1 MSQKKHGKTIAG
13 NILVQG
19 GILAIAGLV
28 ARIIGLVRRIPLT
41 NIIGDMGNGYY
52 ANAYEIY
59 SIVLL
64 LSSYSLPVA
73 ISRLVAS
80 RTEKGQIKNTQ
91 RYFRG
96 ALLFAVISG
105 GLSCFLVFVFAN
117 PLASKIMGEPKSAMA
132 LRVLAPTLFI
142 FAVMGAFRG
151 YFQGKGTMVVTAISQ
166 IIEQIILVV
175 TSLVFAHIF
184 FRIGSKF
191 GNVMMDENFAPAL
204 GAAGATVGC
213 GLGALASLFYCA
225 VCYQLYVKK
234 VVHNQIPMDPTR
246 KTESMGKVM
255 LTIFLTVVPFI
266 MSTVIYN
273 VSSILD
279 QSMFN
284 HYMEEINELDLKTL
298 SMGVYSGKYRVL
310 INLPVALANAMVSA
324 IVPSLSAS
332 ISKNDHVTARMKVTS
347 AIRITM
353 VITIPCAVGL
363 AVLGKPIVSMLF
375 SGEVNMAAN
384 MLYIGTLSIIFFALS
399 TLGNGVLQGIG
410 KINVP
415 VINAVIALVINVG
428 SLQLFLR
435 GFKMGIYSV
444 VLANMLFSLVMCI
457 LNHLAIHRFL
467 HYKQEVR
474 RTFIIPFF
482 CSLVMGG
489 AAFLVYLLFQIFL
502 PDPIAC
508 LIAILI
514 AIIVY
519 FIMMVVFKGF
529 TKETFDDIPMG
540 GRFLKFFRKFGLFRK

>member
-1 MSQKKHGKTIAG
+1 MSKKKRNRTIAG
-13 NILVQG
+13 SILVQG
-19 GILAIAGLV
+19 GILAVAGLV
-28 ARIIGLVRRIPLT
+28 ARMIGLVRRIPLT

-73 ISRLVAS
+73 LSRLVAA
-80 RTEKGQIKNTQ
+80 RTEKGQYKNTQ
-91 RYFRG
+91 KYFKG
-96 ALLFAVISG
+96 ALIFAVVSG
-105 GLSCFLVFVFAN
+105 GLSCFLVSVFAN

-142 FAVMGAFRG
+142 FAVMGAYRG

-166 IIEQIILVV
+166 IVEQIILVV

-184 FRIGSKF
+184 FQIGSKF

-213 GLGALASLFYCA
+213 GLGALASLFYCM

-234 VVHNQIPMDPTR
+234 TVANQVAMDATR
-246 KTESMGKVM
+246 KSESMGKVM
-255 LTIFLTVVPFI
+255 LTILLTVVPFI

-332 ISKNDHVTARMKVTS
+332 ISKNDHVTARMKVNS

-363 AVLGKPIVSMLF
+363 AVLGKPIVGMLF

-399 TLGNGVLQGIG
+399 TLGNGILQGIG
-410 KINVP
+410 KIHTP
-415 VINAVIALVINVG
+415 VMNAVIALVINVA

-444 VLANMLFSLVMCI
+444 VLANMLFSLVMCV
-457 LNHLAIHRFL
+457 LNHLAIYRHL
-467 HYKQEVR
+467 HYRQEIK
-474 RTFIIPFF
+474 RTFIIPFL

-489 AAFLVYLLFQIFL
+489 VTLLVYLLFNIFL
-502 PDPIAC
+502 PSPVAC
-508 LIAILI
+508 LIAIFI
-514 AIIVY
+514 ALIVY
-519 FIMMVVFKGF
+519 FVLMILFKGF
-529 TKETFDDIPMG
+529 TKETFDEIPMG
-540 GRFLKFFRKFGLFRK
+540 GTILRFLRKFGLFRK